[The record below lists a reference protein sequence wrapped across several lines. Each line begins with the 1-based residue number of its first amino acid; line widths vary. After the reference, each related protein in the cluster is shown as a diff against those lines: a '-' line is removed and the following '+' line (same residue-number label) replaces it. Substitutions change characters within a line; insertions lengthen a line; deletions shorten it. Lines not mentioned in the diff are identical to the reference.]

1 MEARSEESII
11 ARLEAKVAAL
21 ETALERR
28 SRELTL
34 IQKHICMRDLL
45 VIARLRAG
53 LPPLPKG
60 AYEPSHWGETTAL
73 TAADVEETL
82 VDLWDSITPPRRTR

>member
-1 MEARSEESII
+1 MEPRPEQELI
-11 ARLEAKVAAL
+11 ARLEARVAAL
-21 ETALERR
+21 EAALQRR

-34 IQKHICMRDLL
+34 IQGHVCARDLL

-60 AYEPSHWGETTAL
+60 TYDPTFWSETTAL
-73 TAADVEETL
+73 TAAEVAETL
-82 VDLWDSITPPRRTR
+82 EDLWSSTRPPSMAR